1 VSERNGN
8 VLRAMVWFFDG
19 IVERGDMV
27 RATGCVV
34 SS

>member
-1 VSERNGN
+1 
-8 VLRAMVWFFDG
+8 MVVFFDG

-34 SS
+34 LS